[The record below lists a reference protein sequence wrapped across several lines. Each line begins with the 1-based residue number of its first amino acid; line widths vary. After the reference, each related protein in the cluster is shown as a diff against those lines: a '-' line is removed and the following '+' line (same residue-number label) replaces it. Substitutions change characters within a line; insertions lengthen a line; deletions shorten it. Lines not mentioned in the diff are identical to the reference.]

1 MGLVADSL
9 DMFADSIVYGL
20 ALFVVGK
27 ALFQK
32 RKIARI
38 SGYLQL
44 LLAVFG
50 FVEVI
55 RRFLGYGDTPNF
67 RTMITCFIIGA
78 CRKCCNT
85 LFTTKTK
92 NQRSTH

>member
-1 MGLVADSL
+1 MDLIAHSL
-9 DMFADSIVYGL
+9 DMLADAVVYSL

-27 ALFQK
+27 ALAQK
-32 RKIARI
+32 RKIARM

-55 RRFLGYGDTPNF
+55 RRF
-67 RTMITCFIIGA
+67 
-78 CRKCCNT
+78 
-85 LFTTKTK
+85 
-92 NQRSTH
+92 